1 MTDRFSEDA
10 VVAEQYYDSRDADRF
25 YHAIWGGED
34 IHIGLYEGPAD
45 AIADASRRTVAHMI
59 ARLSDIGDD
68 ARVLDL
74 GAGYGGAARQI
85 VAARGWTVDCVNI
98 SETQN
103 ERNRVLNAEAGAEG
117 SIRVLHGSFDSPPVV
132 GGVYDVVWSQDAFL
146 HGEDRAKII
155 QAAATALKPGGRLIF
170 TDPMA
175 KADAPADALQPIFD
189 RIHLSSLGT
198 IEFYRKAAD
207 EAGLDEVGVEEMADM
222 LGKHYAR
229 VREELTQRRDSLA
242 DVVSTDYVDRMI
254 AGLGHWVDGAEKGWL
269 TWGVLDFKKR
279 A

>member
-1 MTDRFSEDA
+1 MSKRFSDDA
-10 VVAEQYYDSRDADRF
+10 VVAEQYYNSSDADRF

-34 IHIGLYEGPAD
+34 IHIGLYESAEEP
-45 AIADASRRTVAHMI
+45 IADASRRTVSHMI
-59 ARLSDIGDD
+59 ARLSDVGDD

-85 VAARGWTVDCVNI
+85 VAARGWVVDCVNI

-103 ERNRVLNAEAGAEG
+103 ARNRGLNADAGVEG
-117 SIRVLHGSFDSPPVV
+117 SIRVLHGSFDNPPVV
-132 GGVYDVVWSQDAFL
+132 AGSYDVVWSQDAFL
-146 HGEDRAKII
+146 HGEDRARII
-155 QAAATALKPGGRLIF
+155 SEAAKALKGGGRLIF

-175 KADAPADALQPIFD
+175 KANAPAEALQPIFD

-198 IEFYRKAAD
+198 IEFYRQAAA
-207 EAGLDEVGVEEMADM
+207 EAGLDVVGVEEMPDM
-222 LGKHYAR
+222 LGAHYSR
-229 VREELTQRRDSLA
+229 VREELTRRRDELA
-242 DVVSTDYVDRMI
+242 EIVALDYVDRMI

-279 A
+279 D